1 MSYPSVQPMIAP
13 NQGSPLVQAIIAQV
27 GQMELVKADKT
38 QLADFAISRI
48 PHLHR
53 FAWRNWGCGIV
64 SARVEAHRVLFGV
77 NVPND
82 LIKKALGMD
91 AQVSHATGATANV
104 MQLRDGKIAVAIQ
117 SPFQVNVPSFRQLVT
132 ERRFVRG
139 QYMFGY
145 VNGKIRPG
153 AWQDVL
159 NLIIA
164 GLSQSGKTTTARFFM
179 AQHLMNG
186 AQFVIVDPQA
196 NAGEKALTHQLA
208 GLPLVAPI
216 AVYRE
221 QWLQAIAYVDKIG
234 EMRSNGNPDR
244 TPLILVVDEANDLF
258 DDKEIGP
265 VLIDMLKKITR
276 AYSKVM
282 VNALVI
288 GHDFRADS
296 LGGSASLREMFQS
309 RIVHNMSKG
318 SAQTLID
325 NKDYKEAISQQ
336 KPGRA
341 HIRFADGEIVRAT
354 IPQTTTEDLNQL
366 ATMMGNRVGKVN
378 PTLSWD
384 NFVKQSGGKTTAKS
398 SPSSSSK
405 MQISPTQLPDGHT
418 VVDVLHLIA
427 GGHSASKIVEQVW
440 GLTSGYGYQQAAK
453 TVTSIA
459 ADAVS
464 WAIENGYTPQGEE

>member
-13 NQGSPLVQAIIAQV
+13 NQDNPLVQAIIAQV
-27 GQMELVKADKT
+27 GAMELVKADKT
-38 QLADFAISRI
+38 QLADFAIGRI

-64 SARVEAHRVLFGV
+64 SVRVEAHRVLFGV
-77 NVPND
+77 NVPNE
-82 LIKKALGMD
+82 LIKKALQMD
-91 AQVSHATGATANV
+91 AQVSHATGGTASV
-104 MQLRDGKIAVAIQ
+104 LQLRDGKIAVAVQ

-132 ERRFVRG
+132 DRRFVRG

-179 AQHLMNG
+179 AQHLLNG

-196 NAGEKALTHQLA
+196 NAGEKALTHQLT

-221 QWLQAIAYVDKIG
+221 QWLQAIAYVEKIG

-244 TPLILVVDEANDLF
+244 TPLILVVDEANNLF
-258 DDKEIGP
+258 DDEEIGP
-265 VLIDMLKKITR
+265 ALMSMLKKITR

-336 KPGRA
+336 KPGRV

-354 IPQTTTEDLNQL
+354 IPQTTTEDLNNL
-366 ATMMGNRVGKVN
+366 AALVGKRVGNVN
-378 PTLSWD
+378 PTLAWD
-384 NFVKQSGGKTTAKS
+384 AFIRQSGGKTAAQS
-398 SPSSSSK
+398 DPLSGSK
-405 MQISPTQLPDGHT
+405 MQIAPMQLPDGYT
-418 VVDVLHLIA
+418 VADVLRLIA
-427 GGHSASKIVEQVW
+427 DGHSASKIAEKVW
-440 GLTSGYGYQQAAK
+440 GTTSGYKYQQASRS
-453 TVTSIA
+453 VTEIA
-459 ADAVS
+459 ADAVR
-464 WAIENGYTPQGEE
+464 WALDNGYTPEGE